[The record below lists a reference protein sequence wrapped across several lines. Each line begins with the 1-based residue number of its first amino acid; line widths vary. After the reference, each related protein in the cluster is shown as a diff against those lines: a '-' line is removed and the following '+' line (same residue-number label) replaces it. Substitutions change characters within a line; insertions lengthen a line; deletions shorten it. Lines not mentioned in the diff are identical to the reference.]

1 MSIGENK
8 ISDSQKSVI
17 TCLVV
22 DQIQINIQ
30 NGLTWITFDI
40 FKNAKTVK
48 NASTL
53 RKTPFTE
60 GVSA

>member
-8 ISDSQKSVI
+8 ILDSQKSVI

-48 NASTL
+48 NL
-53 RKTPFTE
+53 K
-60 GVSA
+60 